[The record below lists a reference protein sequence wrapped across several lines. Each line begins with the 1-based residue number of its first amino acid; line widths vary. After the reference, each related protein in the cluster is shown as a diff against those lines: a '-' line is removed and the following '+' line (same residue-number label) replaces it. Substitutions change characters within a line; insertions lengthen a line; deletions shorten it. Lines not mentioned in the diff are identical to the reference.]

1 MKQPLL
7 GVRAGL
13 GTVIAGEVTA
23 LGLAAALLAAGVA
36 GWPALAV
43 GVVVALLACVLTIA
57 GLALWRWVW
66 LAARWLRHRQR
77 KITLADGTDIDVDGT
92 PVGLIVDG
100 HTVITMVAVWGKR
113 YMPTLLHARHAET
126 PNTLPLTV
134 VAEQVRRF
142 GLAVDVDVVCEGRR
156 TGTDSYAGLYS
167 TFLGS
172 RPAAGKRTTT
182 LVLRLDTRAADTT
195 TGLLWRRNTAEA
207 AAAITRRMVR
217 ALRQAGCRAQ
227 ILTAA
232 QMHETAVASV
242 GGPEDASQVYRDDWS
257 ALHRPGRG
265 YLTSYYF
272 SADDVRA
279 NQIDEVWSY
288 PAEHT
293 TLVVALRRHGGGV
306 RASAVVRLRTTQPP
320 TSAPSLVLNRFTGR
334 QWDALA
340 LSLPVAA
347 RLTALPSAPVDT
359 DLNAAV
365 VVGPSG
371 VMIGKLGDGLLL
383 MPLSDPSGPTRIAV
397 RTDDDVAV
405 RRLIRR
411 AAAAG
416 ELVAVYDS
424 TGRWTM
430 RSSSSNIWSSRDL
443 TAQPPRPPTLVVHNG
458 NADPYPG
465 AWVSI
470 AVNGDSTVDPDIV
483 IDHRGDRIHLATQR
497 FNTVVEAVSFRNEQ
511 PYLN

>member
-7 GVRAGL
+7 GVRARL
-13 GTVIAGEVTA
+13 PTVIAAEVTA
-23 LGLAAALLAAGVA
+23 LAVTALLLAAGTP

-43 GVVVALLACVLTIA
+43 GVLVAVLGLVLTFS
-57 GLALWRWVW
+57 GLALWHWMW
-66 LAARWLRHRQR
+66 LAARWVRHRQR
-77 KITLADGTDIDVDGT
+77 KVALADGTDIEVDGA
-92 PVGLIVDG
+92 PVGVIIDG
-100 HTVITMVAVWGKR
+100 HTVITMVAVWGR
-113 YMPTLLHARHAET
+113 QYIPTLLHARHAET

-134 VAEQVRRF
+134 IAEHMHRF
-142 GLAVDVDVVCEGRR
+142 GLGVDVDVVCEGRR

-167 TFLGS
+167 TFLGP
-172 RPAAGKRTTT
+172 RPAAGKRSTT
-182 LVLRLDTRAADTT
+182 LVLRMDTRDADTT
-195 TGLLWRRNTAEA
+195 RGLLWRRNTAEA

-232 QMHETAVASV
+232 QMHEATVASL
-242 GGPEDASQVYRDDWS
+242 GGPEDASQVYRDEWS

-265 YLTSYYF
+265 YLTSYYL

-279 NQIDEVWSY
+279 SQIDEVWSY

-293 TLVVALRRHGGGV
+293 TLVMALRRDASAV
-306 RASAVVRLRTTQPP
+306 RASVVVRLRTGQPL

-340 LSLPVAA
+340 LTLPRRA
-347 RLTALPSAPVDT
+347 RLTGLPSSPVDQ

-371 VMIGKLGDGLLL
+371 VIIGKLGDGLLL
-383 MPLSDPSGPTRIAV
+383 MPLSDPSGPTRIAMH
-397 RTDDDVAV
+397 TDDDVAV

-430 RSSSSNIWSSRDL
+430 RSASSHIWTSRDL

-458 NADPYPG
+458 NSDPYPG

-470 AVNGDSTVDPDIV
+470 AVNGGSISEPDIV
-483 IDHRGDRIHLATQR
+483 IEQRGDRIHLGTKR

>member
-7 GVRAGL
+7 GMRVGL
-13 GTVIAGEVTA
+13 GTVIAAEVVTLAATA
-23 LGLAAALLAAGVA
+23 LLLAVGVP

-43 GVVVALLACVLTIA
+43 GVVVAVLGCVVTFS
-57 GLALWRWVW
+57 GFALWQWVW
-66 LAARWLRHRQR
+66 LFVRWLRHRHR
-77 KITLADGTDIDVDGT
+77 RSVLAEGTDIEVDGI

-100 HTVITMVAVWGKR
+100 HTVITMVAVWGKQ
-113 YMPTLLHARHAET
+113 YIPTLLHARHAET

-134 VAEQVRRF
+134 VAEQMHRF
-142 GLAVDVDVVCEGRR
+142 GLGVDVDVVCEGRR

-167 TFLGS
+167 TFLGP
-172 RPAAGKRTTT
+172 RPAAGKRSTT
-182 LVLRLDTRAADTT
+182 LVLRMDTRAADITG
-195 TGLLWRRNTAEA
+195 GLLWRRNTAEA
-207 AAAITRRMVR
+207 AAAVTRRMVR
-217 ALRQAGCRAQ
+217 ALRQAGCRAKV
-227 ILTAA
+227 LTAP
-232 QMHETAVASV
+232 QMHEATVASL
-242 GGPEDASQVYRDDWS
+242 GGAEDASQVYRDEWA

-265 YLTSYYF
+265 YLTSYF
-272 SADDVRA
+272 LSADDVRA
-279 NQIDEVWSY
+279 QQIDEVWSY

-293 TLVVALRRHGGGV
+293 TLVVALRRVRSAV
-306 RASAVVRLRTTQPP
+306 RASAVVRLRTGQPL
-320 TSAPSLVLNRFTGR
+320 TSSPSLSLNRFTGR
-334 QWDALA
+334 QWDAVA
-340 LSLPVAA
+340 LTLPGRA
-347 RLTALPSAPVDT
+347 RLSGLPSAVVDAE
-359 DLNAAV
+359 LNAAV

-383 MPLSDPSGPTRIAV
+383 MPLSDPSGPTRVAM

-416 ELVAVYDS
+416 DLVAVYDS

-430 RSSSSNIWSSRDL
+430 RSSSSHIWSSRDL

-458 NADPYPG
+458 DADPYPG

-470 AVNGDSTVDPDIV
+470 AVNGDSMSDPDIV
-483 IDHRGDRIHLATQR
+483 IDQRGDRIHLGTKR
-497 FNTVVEAVSFRNEQ
+497 FKAVVEAVSFRNEQ